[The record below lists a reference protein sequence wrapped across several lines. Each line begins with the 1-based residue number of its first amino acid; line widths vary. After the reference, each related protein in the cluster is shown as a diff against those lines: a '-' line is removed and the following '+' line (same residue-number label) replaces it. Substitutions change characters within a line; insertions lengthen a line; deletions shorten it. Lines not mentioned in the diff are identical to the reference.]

1 MQLGEWIAVAAGGI
15 VVAFAGGWFVRAQLG
30 RARLGSAEQR
40 ATQVLADARRDAD
53 AAKRDAVLAGREEA
67 LAMKQELEREMLLN
81 RNAQL
86 ETERAFQQKEAA
98 FNRRVELIDKKE
110 RDLKRLE
117 NDLGAR
123 EHATSTR
130 QAELDQLVQQQTAKL
145 ARVAGLSAEQAREEL
160 VTSIEN
166 EARSEAARR
175 TAEIRDTAQR
185 NAEREARKVIALAI
199 QRYAGD
205 HASETSV
212 SVVHLPSDDMKGRI
226 IGREGRNIRSF
237 EVITGVDV
245 IIDDTPEAV
254 ILSAFDPVR
263 REIARVS
270 LERLVA
276 DGRIHPARIEEVV
289 GKVREEVDRKIIEM
303 GEMACLEVGAH
314 GVHAELQKL
323 MGRLHYRTSYGQNIL
338 SHSVEV
344 AHLCGMLAVE
354 IGMDQV
360 MAKRCGLLHD
370 IGKALDHDQ
379 EGTHPALGMEVAA
392 RHGEPQPV
400 LEAIGFHHDDYAN
413 GSLWPVLVSAA
424 DAISGARPGA
434 RRESLEAY
442 IKRLESL
449 ERIANSFPG
458 VEKSYAIQAGREVR
472 IMVEHH
478 RIDDARAQGLAG
490 DIARRI
496 EKELQYPGQIRV
508 TVIRETRAV
517 DYAK

>member
-1 MQLGEWIAVAAGGI
+1 MALGTVAIVLAVGIAVA
-15 VVAFAGGWFVRAQLG
+15 FALGWFVRSQLG
-30 RARLGSAEQR
+30 RARLRSAEQR
-40 ATQVLADARRDAD
+40 AQQVLSDARRDAE
-53 AAKRDAVLAGREEA
+53 ASKRDAVLAGREEA
-67 LAMKQELEREMLLN
+67 LGMKQEVEREMLQA

-98 FNRRVELIDKKE
+98 FSRRVELIDKKE
-110 RDLKRLE
+110 RDTKRME
-117 NDLGAR
+117 TDIATR
-123 EHATSTR
+123 EQAVHSR
-130 QAELDQLVQQQTAKL
+130 QGELDGLMKEQASRL
-145 ARVAGLSAEQAREEL
+145 ARIAGLSPEQAREQL
-160 VTSIEN
+160 VLSIEH
-166 EARSEAARR
+166 EARAEAARR
-175 TAEIRDTAQR
+175 TAEIREAAQR

-212 SVVHLPSDDMKGRI
+212 SVVQLPSDDMKGRI

-263 REIARVS
+263 REVARLS

-289 GKVREEVDRKIIEM
+289 GKVREEVEKKILEL

-314 GVHAELQKL
+314 GVHQELQKL

-344 AHLCGMLAVE
+344 AHLCGMMAVE
-354 IGMDQV
+354 IGMDQA

-370 IGKALDHDQ
+370 IGKAIDHDQ

-392 RHGEPQPV
+392 RYGEPQPV
-400 LEAIGFHHDDYAN
+400 LEAIGYHHDDYAG
-413 GSLWPVLVSAA
+413 GSLWPVLVSAS

-434 RRESLEAY
+434 RRESIEAY

-449 ERIANSFPG
+449 ERIANSFQG

-478 RIDDARAQGLAG
+478 RIDDARAEGLAS